1 MEERH
6 SFLNAFILLE
16 IIVLVMVAL
25 SWALRTGPGRRVVTD
40 DRARSRPGDSDRAE
54 RRAPAANTDDLDEP
68 LVAADKYAWAAA
80 YDRAGAL
87 RSRIACPRGFRR
99 VPTAAGSFQR
109 WLRCL
114 PLKPGRPPVRLHDG
128 TPKPRQDAHHA
139 VVDIDV
145 GPADL
150 QQCADAVIRLRAEY
164 LYAHRRRDDIVFR
177 FTSGDE
183 AAFSRWAEGYRP
195 VVRGI
200 RVDWVRTGQRD
211 ESHLSLRA
219 YLDTVFTYA
228 GTLSLSRELQ
238 PVLKLGDMA
247 VGDVFVRG
255 GLPGHTAIVVDMA
268 ANAATGKKAFLLAQ
282 SYMPAQD
289 VHVLKNPNDDQLS
302 PWYGLDFG
310 RTLITPEFTFRPV
323 DLMRFP

>member
-16 IIVLVMVAL
+16 IIVLAMVAL
-25 SWALRTGPGRRVVTD
+25 SWALNTGPGRRAVTGD
-40 DRARSRPGDSDRAE
+40 GARSRPVGAGRAE
-54 RRAPAANTDDLDEP
+54 HPPPAGNAGDMDEP
-68 LVAADKYAWAAA
+68 FVAADKYAWAAA
-80 YDRAGAL
+80 CDRANAL
-87 RSRIACPRGFRR
+87 RSRIACPPGLHR
-99 VPTAAGSFQR
+99 VPTGARSFQR

-128 TPKPRQDAHHA
+128 TLKPRQDAHHA

-145 GPADL
+145 GAADL

-164 LYAHRRRDDIVFR
+164 LYAHRRRADIVFR

-183 AAFSRWAEGYRP
+183 AAFGHWADGYRP
-195 VVRGI
+195 VVRGV
-200 RVDWVRTGQRD
+200 RVEWARTARRD
-211 ESHLSLRA
+211 ESYPTFRA
-219 YLDTVFTYA
+219 YLETVFTYA

-238 PVLKLGDMA
+238 PVLEVADMA
-247 VGDVFVRG
+247 AGDVFVRG
-255 GLPGHTAIVVDMA
+255 GLPGHAAIVVDMA
-268 ANAATGKKAFLLAQ
+268 ADAAGGRKAFLLAQ

-289 VHVLKNPNDDQLS
+289 IHVLKNPTDDQLS
-302 PWYGLDFG
+302 PWFDLDFG